1 METLRPRHTGFCF
14 GVRDA
19 LSLTSDALERSGEAT
34 ALGQVV
40 HNARAL
46 EHLEARGLRQIST
59 LPADSPVP
67 VVVTAHGATPELFRA
82 AAERGLQLV
91 DTTCP
96 LVRRVQRH
104 VAELRDQQLPIV
116 IVGHAGH
123 QEVVGVAGWAGA
135 ASEGEVA
142 IVATAEEADA
152 LPYRERRGVV
162 CQSTFPQHEFR
173 RIVERIERRSGTV
186 EVRDTTCP
194 VVNQRQREATA
205 SLLEQVDVVVVV
217 GGRGSANTVALAE
230 TCSALRP
237 TYHVESA
244 TEVRPGWFVKGQ
256 RIGITSGTSTPGW
269 VVDEVEE
276 VCRAL

>member
-1 METLRPRHTGFCF
+1 METVRPRHTGFCF

-19 LSLTSDALERSGEAT
+19 LALTAEALDRSDEAV

-40 HNARAL
+40 HNSKAL
-46 EHLEARGLRQIST
+46 LELESRGLRQVPE
-59 LPADSPVP
+59 LPQKSGVP
-67 VVVTAHGATPELFRA
+67 VVITAHGATPQMLREA
-82 AAERGLQLV
+82 ASRQLDLV

-104 VAELRDQQLPIV
+104 AQELHEQSWPVV
-116 IVGHAGH
+116 IVGHASH
-123 QEVVGVAGWAGA
+123 QEVVGVAGWAGGDSGADVEIVSTA
-135 ASEGEVA
+135 A
-142 IVATAEEADA
+142 EADA

-162 CQSTFPQHEFR
+162 CQSTFPQPLFR
-173 RIVERIERRSGTV
+173 EITTHIAARTGAV

-194 VVNQRQREATA
+194 VVNQRQREALSDMLA
-205 SLLEQVDVVVVV
+205 RVDVVIVV
-217 GGRGSANTVALAE
+217 GGRGSANTVALAQ
-230 TCSALRP
+230 TCAGVRPTHHVEGAAELRP
-237 TYHVESA
+237 E
-244 TEVRPGWFVKGQ
+244 WFKQGH

>member
-1 METLRPRHTGFCF
+1 METVRPRHTGFCF

-19 LSLTSDALERSGEAT
+19 LALTAEALDHSDEAV

-40 HNARAL
+40 HNSKAL
-46 EHLEARGLRQIST
+46 LELEARGLRQVPE
-59 LPADSPVP
+59 LPRENRIP
-67 VVVTAHGATPELFRA
+67 VVITAHGATPGLLREA
-82 AAERGLQLV
+82 AARKLELV

-104 VAELRDQQLPIV
+104 AEELHQHRLPVV
-116 IVGHAGH
+116 IVGHATH
-123 QEVVGVAGWAGA
+123 QEVVGVAGWAGGDSGA
-135 ASEGEVA
+135 EVE
-142 IVATAEEADA
+142 IVSTVSEADA

-162 CQSTFPQHEFR
+162 CQSTFPQPVFR
-173 RIVERIERRSGTV
+173 EIANHIAARTGSL

-194 VVNQRQREATA
+194 VVNQRQREALSDMLA
-205 SLLEQVDVVVVV
+205 RVDVVIVV

-230 TCSALRP
+230 TCSSHRP
-237 TYHVESA
+237 THHVESA
-244 TEVRPGWFVKGQ
+244 AELRPEWFEKGH

-276 VCRAL
+276 ACRAL